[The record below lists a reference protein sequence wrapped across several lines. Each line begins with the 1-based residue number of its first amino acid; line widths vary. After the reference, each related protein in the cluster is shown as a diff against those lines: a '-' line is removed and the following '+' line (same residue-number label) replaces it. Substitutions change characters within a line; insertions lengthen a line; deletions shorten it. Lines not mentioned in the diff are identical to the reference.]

1 MQLLKPLPVFK
12 QYEYEMSAAMKSY
25 WSPTERYFHGRHL
38 LYGIIAILSQVIIGI
53 GLPVILIFERYIIGY
68 CKINLT
74 SIKHITDQLKG
85 CYKEEYRWFAAY
97 YLIC

>member
-12 QYEYEMSAAMKSY
+12 QYTNDTAMKSY
-25 WSPTERYFHGRHL
+25 WSPTERYFHNRHL
-38 LYGIIAILSQVIIGI
+38 LYGIIAILCQVIIGI
-53 GLPVILIFERYIIGY
+53 GLPVILIFERYIIRY
-68 CKINLT
+68 CRINFT